1 MHPVQPITRVR
12 AALVA
17 AITNATA
24 TLTTPA
30 GPHTPPPG
38 APSST
43 NTTLQQV
50 EPRTDVTTLPG
61 GSGSFH
67 RITAPGSYYV
77 PRNIT
82 IGTPNLTLIEVDA
95 DNVTID
101 LRGFQLDGFNSAGTG
116 IEIINNSRN
125 TTITNGSI
133 TRFTAAGIDGTAS
146 QGANIA
152 GITVTDSQFAFTF
165 PSGLSTLTDCH
176 ADNSGAQVGFF
187 AAIVVEG
194 GGTITRCSATN
205 GPSGGFLLNRVNV
218 RDSIAIDNVD
228 TGFTGSRAA
237 VTNCVAIGNANGFA
251 LSSTSTLENCLAS
264 SNRLDGFAGESVYT
278 NCTARSNGD
287 DGFSLFQGGIARG
300 CRAHLNGGDGFVG
313 NFSTFTDCYA
323 EQNTGFAFRSGGG
336 ALIAHRCYAL
346 INTAGGFQ
354 GALNSNYTDCHVYN
368 TGATATGL
376 AAGDHSSAT
385 RCSVRTNGPVPAF
398 DFGNFA
404 NITHC
409 HSESS
414 GGDGIDV
421 GTNSSVSDCNVTDAA
436 GEGIG
441 LGGYSRVERCIV
453 QNSGTTGINASIHT
467 IMTDCIVDN
476 SGGAGIDVDANSI
489 VQRCIA
495 ENNTTLGIDAD
506 DNSIVRDSV
515 AASNGTIGIVG
526 DQHVSIINCT
536 AALNGEDG
544 ISVDTASVIRDCTAR
559 ANAVANYRIAN
570 DCRITGCHSDGGQF
584 GIASSS
590 NDNTIDSN
598 STVDAT
604 GAGIFLTAGGNI
616 VTRNTLSGTVFSFEV
631 GNDVGTIQTTP
642 VGAGPWDNFAF

>member
-1 MHPVQPITRVR
+1 MHTRATL
-12 AALVA
+12 AALA
-17 AITNATA
+17 AAVTC
-24 TLTTPA
+24 TLALVTPA
-30 GPHTPPPG
+30 HAGPLTPPPG
-38 APSST
+38 APSPT

-82 IGTPNLTLIEVDA
+82 IGTPNLTLIQVDA

-101 LRGFQLDGFNSAGTG
+101 LRGFQLDGFNAAGTG
-116 IEIINNSRN
+116 IEITNDSRN

-133 TRFTAAGIDGTAS
+133 TRFTTAGVDGTAS

-165 PSGLSTLTDCH
+165 PSGLFTLTDCH
-176 ADNSGAQVGFF
+176 TDNSGAQAGFF

-205 GPSGGFLLNRVNV
+205 GPSGGFLLNRVAV

-278 NCTARSNGD
+278 NCTARSNSD

-313 NFSTFTDCYA
+313 NFSTFMDCYA

-368 TGATATGL
+368 TGATAIGF

-404 NITHC
+404 NITSC

-414 GGDGIDV
+414 GSSGVVV
-421 GTNSSVSDCNVTDAA
+421 GANSSVSDCNVTDAA
-436 GEGIG
+436 NEGIG
-441 LGGYSRVERCIV
+441 VGSYSRIERCNV
-453 QNSGTTGINASIHT
+453 QNSGMTGINASSQSVMI
-467 IMTDCIVDN
+467 DCVVDN
-476 SGGAGIDVDANSI
+476 SGAAGIDVDNNC
-489 VQRCIA
+489 VVERCVA
-495 ENNTTLGIDAD
+495 QNNATIGIDAD
-506 DNSIVRDSV
+506 DNSIVRASI
-515 AASNGTIGIVG
+515 ATSNGTWGFRA
-526 DQHVSIINCT
+526 DQNVSIINCT
-536 AALNGEDG
+536 AVLNDERGFNLN
-544 ISVDTASVIRDCTAR
+544 TASVIRDSSAR
-559 ANAVANYRIAN
+559 SNTNFNYFLVN
-570 DCRITGCHSDGGQF
+570 DCRITGCHSDGSQV
-584 GIASSS
+584 GIGAAAS
-590 NDNTIDSN
+590 DNTIDSN
-598 STVDAT
+598 TVVDASV
-604 GAGIFLTAGGNI
+604 AGISVTATGNI
-616 VTRNTLSGTVFSFEV
+616 ILRNTVASSATNYDIIL
-631 GNDVGTIQTTP
+631 GNAFGAIRLNA
-642 VGAGPWDNFAF
+642 VGADAGDNYSF